1 MQFEEIKTKRL
12 TLRKLTPEVYRHVF
26 ENLKEEEQVD
36 FFGLNS
42 QAELFTE
49 EEKYR
54 NGLTT
59 FNKSFLLF
67 HIILNDTQ
75 KVIGWCGYHTWFTPH
90 FRAELGYVL
99 NNEEQMNQG
108 FMTEALAPI
117 INYGFHVMD
126 LHRIEAFVGP
136 GNSASLT
143 LLEKFNFKK
152 EGHLREH
159 YFKNN
164 KMEDSVVLA
173 LLKREHMGK

>member
-1 MQFEEIKTKRL
+1 MVFEEIKTKRL

-26 ENLKEEEQVD
+26 GNLTEEEQVD
-36 FFGLNS
+36 FFGFS
-42 QAELFTE
+42 TQAELFTE

-54 NGLTT
+54 NGLTM

-67 HIILNDTQ
+67 HIILNDTK
-75 KVIGWCGYHTWFTPH
+75 KVIGWCGFHTWYTPH

-99 NNEEQMNQG
+99 NNDDQMNKG
-108 FMTEALAPI
+108 YMTEALAPVI
-117 INYGFHVMD
+117 DYGFHVMD
-126 LHRIEAFVGP
+126 LHRIEAMVGP

-143 LLEKFNFKK
+143 LLTKFHFKK

-164 KMEDSVVLA
+164 RMEDSIVLA
-173 LLKREHMGK
+173 LLKREYEGE

>member
-12 TLRKLTPEVYRHVF
+12 TLRKLTPEVYRYVF
-26 ENLKEEEQVD
+26 DNFEEQEQVD
-36 FFGLNS
+36 FFGLS
-42 QAELFTE
+42 TQAELFTE

-67 HIILNDTQ
+67 HIILNDT
-75 KVIGWCGYHTWFTPH
+75 KKIIGWCGYHTWYTPH

-99 NNEEQMNQG
+99 NDDAHMNKG
-108 FMTEALAPI
+108 YMTEALEAI
-117 INYGFHVMD
+117 IDYGFHVMD

-143 LLEKFNFKK
+143 LLTKFNFKK

-164 KMEDSVVLA
+164 KMEDSIVLA
-173 LLKREHMGK
+173 LLKSEYERK